1 MHGSMDVASE
11 SMLAA
16 NLAVLLR
23 RAPRLAAEIAAAP
36 TPTTHVLSQAPDG
49 EPLLAVAGI
58 ALQHPRD
65 PRGDGVRWARAAV
78 EKIEASGAARAIVVG
93 LGLGYHV
100 DALAE
105 RFAGEIVVVE
115 PDLAVWRCAL
125 TARDLRGMLERVT
138 AWSGDESDANGGAGK
153 TRVLQHAPS
162 ALRADGL
169 HRELFERLVGRSGAT
184 GLRLRVLVVSP
195 IAGGSLPIARYATR
209 ALTALGHEVRLL
221 DLSRF
226 HDGLTGLATFGARRR
241 RQAELESGLCSVLG
255 MGVAAATES
264 FAPDVV
270 LALAQA
276 PLDVRALAAIGRTGA
291 IRALWFI
298 EDFRRFTYW
307 QDVASQYDHVF
318 TIQTDECFAALR
330 GATDARLTYLP
341 CAFDPD
347 EHRPLDL
354 SEDERDTLG
363 SDVSFVGAGYR
374 NRRVTFRR
382 FLDLDF
388 RIWGSEWNGAP
399 ELERVVQRD
408 SARIS
413 TEESVRIFNATRVN
427 LNLHSST
434 YHDGVDP
441 LGDFVNPRTF
451 ELAGCGAF
459 QIVDRRQLLPEAFVP
474 GSEIAVAESVAEM
487 RDLTRH
493 FLAHPDERLA
503 MAQRAHARALAQHT
517 YQHRMQDL
525 IAAVVA
531 QDQDRLLAR
540 SRPPTFGEAAARESG
555 DLRALLERHPASA
568 PFSLDAIVR
577 GIGEGQ
583 GAVSEE
589 EAIFLFLHQ
598 FQELYLTEARA

>member
-1 MHGSMDVASE
+1 MNGSPGST
-11 SMLAA
+11 LAA
-16 NLAVLLR
+16 NLAVLER
-23 RAPRLAAEIAAAP
+23 RAPRLAAEIAAVEI
-36 TPTTHVLSQAPDG
+36 PTTHVLSEAPGG
-49 EPLLAVAGI
+49 EPLLSVDGV

-65 PRGDGVRWARAAV
+65 PRGDGVRWARAAL
-78 EKIEASGAARAIVVG
+78 ERLESSGATRAMIVG

-100 DALAE
+100 EALAE
-105 RFAGEIVVVE
+105 RFAGEVVVVE

-125 TARDLRGMLERVT
+125 ASRDLRDLLARVLT
-138 AWSGDESDANGGAGK
+138 WRGEEADAARSNVK
-153 TRVLQHAPS
+153 TRVLQHAAS
-162 ALRADGL
+162 ALRADRT
-169 HRELFERLVGRSGAT
+169 HRQLYERLVGHSGAT
-184 GLRLRVLVVSP
+184 GLRLRILVVSP

-221 DLSRF
+221 DLSSFR
-226 HDGLTGLATFGARRR
+226 DGFAGLGTFGARRR
-241 RQAELESGLCSVLG
+241 RLAELESGLSSVLG
-255 MGVAAATES
+255 MGVAAAAES
-264 FAPDVV
+264 FAPDLV

-276 PLDVRALAAIGRTGA
+276 PLDVRALDAIGRTGA
-291 IRALWFI
+291 IRALWFV

-307 QDVASQYDHVF
+307 KEVGAHYDHVL
-318 TIQTDECFAALR
+318 TIQTDDCFAALR

-341 CAFDPD
+341 CAFDPE
-347 EHRPLDL
+347 EHRPLELAD
-354 SEDERDTLG
+354 DERRALG

-374 NRRVTFRR
+374 NRRVAFRR

-388 RIWGSEWNGAP
+388 RIWGSEWSGAVDVA
-399 ELERVVQRD
+399 RCVQRD

-441 LGDFVNPRTF
+441 QGDFVNPRTF

-459 QIVDRRQLLPEAFVP
+459 QIVDRRQLLPDLFVP
-474 GSEIAVAESVAEM
+474 GREIAVADDVEEM
-487 RDLTRH
+487 RALTRH
-493 FLAHPDERLA
+493 FLAHPEERLA

-555 DLRALLERHPASA
+555 ALRALLERQPESA
-568 PFSLDAIVR
+568 PLSLDAIVR
-577 GIGEGQ
+577 GIGEGS
-583 GAVSEE
+583 GAIAEE
-589 EAIFLFLHQ
+589 EALFLFLHQ
-598 FQELYLTEARA
+598 FQELYLSEARA